1 MRERP
6 AYDEA
11 VPDNPIVHAL
21 ADRARRAGAD
31 PLLTWYR
38 PETGARTELSVKTF
52 ANWVDKTANLLDTL
66 DITGL
71 VSAPLLAAHSGHWM
85 SLVWPLAA
93 WQRGCSITPDHN
105 SVAALVVI
113 GPDDPQ
119 PHPPALTIACSLHP
133 LALGLRDL
141 PQGVLDFTG
150 EALAEPDAHYTTP
163 VVAGDP
169 AWLMGGA
176 TLSHADTGVVTP
188 QPGRVLVRPT
198 TAWETLTA
206 AVLAPLLGG
215 GSAVV
220 VEGPVDDDALARLA
234 AAERVG
240 GAMA

>member
-1 MRERP
+1 M
-6 AYDEA
+6 
-11 VPDNPIVHAL
+11 PDNPIVRAL
-21 ADRARRAGAD
+21 AERARRAGAG

-38 PETGARTELSVKTF
+38 PESGARTELSAKTF

-66 DITGL
+66 EITGV
-71 VSAPLLAAHSGHWM
+71 VSVPLIAAHPGHWM

-93 WQRGCSITPDHN
+93 WQRGCSVSVEHGPD
-105 SVAALVVI
+105 AELVVV

-141 PQGVLDFTG
+141 PPGVLDFTG
-150 EALAEPDAHYTTP
+150 EALAEPDAHYATG
-163 VVAGDP
+163 VLGADP
-169 AWLMGGA
+169 AWLMGGT
-176 TLSHADTGVVTP
+176 TLTHADTGAVTP

-198 TAWETLTA
+198 TAWETLAA

-215 GSAVV
+215 GSSVV
-220 VEGPVDDDALARLA
+220 VEGPVDDDALTRLA

-240 GAMA
+240 SAMA